1 MNNIEALKE
10 QLRQGEVKFQ
20 FTKKNGE
27 IRDARGTLN
36 MDIIPQENHPKGTS
50 KEVPENTTR
59 YFDLDK
65 ESWRSFTNDS
75 FIGIVE

>member
-1 MNNIEALKE
+1 MNNIETLKE

-36 MDIIPQENHPKGTS
+36 MDIIPQENHPKGTT
-50 KEVPENTTR
+50 KEVPENFSKIL
-59 YFDLDK
+59 YLNQ
-65 ESWRSFTNDS
+65 S
-75 FIGIVE
+75 IL